1 MNAITKPTPGQ
12 SVAAALKPNGAATRS
27 EATTI
32 EQSRAVAEVQAM
44 VVVAQRVPRNVH
56 AARDAVRASCA
67 ELGLAEQAF
76 FKFPRGDQTV
86 SGESIHL
93 AVELARCWGN
103 INYGISELARNDEAA
118 QSEML
123 AFAWDVQTNTRAM
136 TSFIVPHKRDK
147 KGGAE
152 VLTDMR
158 DVYENNAN
166 MGARR
171 LREMIFRVIPK
182 WLTSEAAGI
191 CHATLE
197 KGDDTPLADRVKAM
211 IDAFEKIGVPRARV
225 ETKIGAKVGQFT
237 PMDVAHLRVSYQSI
251 RRGEITI
258 DEEFPVTAAAS
269 VTEALQA
276 SATAE
281 QPAQQP
287 EVAKPAAEPAT
298 VGDILDKLPPAET
311 KRPPREPIDVALAEE
326 SLVLQMRALRTRA
339 ALDTFIKVTK
349 AEVLAQIKEQ
359 DAGAWQR
366 ILDAADLRREAFD
379 R

>member
-1 MNAITKPTPGQ
+1 MNAVTKLDPKRA
-12 SVAAALKPNGAATRS
+12 VADALKSPVGPNRS
-27 EATTI
+27 EATNI
-32 EQSRAVAEVQAM
+32 EQSRAIAEVQAM

-67 ELGLAEQAF
+67 EMGLAEQAF
-76 FKFPRGDQTV
+76 FKFPRGGQTV

-103 INYGISELARNDEAA
+103 INYGISELSRDDAAA

-182 WLTSEAAGI
+182 WLTSEAAKI
-191 CHATLE
+191 CHETIAR
-197 KGDDTPLADRVKAM
+197 GDDTPLEDRIKTM
-211 IDAFEKIGVPRARV
+211 IDAFEKIGVSRAQV
-225 ETKIGAKVGQFT
+225 ETKIGAKVAQFT

-258 DEEFPVTAAAS
+258 DEEFPVTAANA
-269 VTEALQA
+269 VTDALQPSDGGNPTAAPDA
-276 SATAE
+276 SGGAPIPISQATPSEAT
-281 QPAQQP
+281 
-287 EVAKPAAEPAT
+287 PAT
-298 VGDILDKLPPAET
+298 VGDLLDKMPA
-311 KRPPREPIDVALAEE
+311 P
-326 SLVLQMRALRTRA
+326 
-339 ALDTFIKVTK
+339 F
-349 AEVLAQIKEQ
+349 
-359 DAGAWQR
+359 
-366 ILDAADLRREAFD
+366 DAADAAQQILAHIEQMKTPAAAKSYLATTAAADMAKIREAAPD
-379 R
+379 LWTHINTKATKAGLKP

>member
-1 MNAITKPTPGQ
+1 MNAVTKLNPNQ
-12 SVAAALKPNGAATRS
+12 RAVADALKSPVGASRS
-27 EATTI
+27 EATNI
-32 EQSRAVAEVQAM
+32 EQSRAIAEVQAM

-56 AARDAVRASCA
+56 AARDAVRASCS

-76 FKFPRGDQTV
+76 FKFPRGGQTV

-103 INYGISELARNDEAA
+103 INYGISELARNDDAA

-182 WLTSEAAGI
+182 WLTAEAANL
-191 CHATLE
+191 CHETLT
-197 KGDDTPLADRVKAM
+197 KGDDTPLAERVKIM
-211 IDAFEKIGVPRARV
+211 VEAFEKIGVSRAQV
-225 ETKIGAKVGQFT
+225 ETKIGAKVAQFT

-251 RRGEITI
+251 RRGEVTT
-258 DEEFPVTAAAS
+258 DEEFPVTAANA
-269 VTEALQA
+269 VTEALQPSEGGNPTVAPDA
-276 SATAE
+276 SGGAQIPISQATPSEAT
-281 QPAQQP
+281 P
-287 EVAKPAAEPAT
+287 KT
-298 VGDILDKLPPAET
+298 VGDLLDKMP
-311 KRPPREPIDVALAEE
+311 
-326 SLVLQMRALRTRA
+326 
-339 ALDTFIKVTK
+339 TF
-349 AEVLAQIKEQ
+349 
-359 DAGAWQR
+359 
-366 ILDAADLRREAFD
+366 DAADAAQPILAAIDQMKTPAAAKSYLATTAAADMAKIREAAPD
-379 R
+379 LWTLINSKATKAGPKP